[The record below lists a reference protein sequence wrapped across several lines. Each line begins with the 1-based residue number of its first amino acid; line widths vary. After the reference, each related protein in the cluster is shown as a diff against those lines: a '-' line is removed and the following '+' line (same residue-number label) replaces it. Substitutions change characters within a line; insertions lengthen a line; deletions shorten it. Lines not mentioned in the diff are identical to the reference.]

1 MKEPQSLSA
10 QGRQARPPDEFEQAI
25 EGLGPLDGRRLS
37 RAADVLAIGTSMSGE
52 DLMQEAIM
60 RVLDGSR
67 PWPEGLPLLPFL
79 RGVMRSIADGDRDK
93 AKVSPVRRPAS
104 IYGSE
109 GTLVIDRPTD
119 APSQEE
125 QYAEEEEWSRVR
137 QGIEELF
144 VDDFA
149 AQILLEGIMDGI
161 EGEELRALTELDPTA
176 YASKRK
182 LISRRLAKLKAKEG
196 LS

>member
-1 MKEPQSLSA
+1 MKEPPSLPA
-10 QGRQARPPDEFEQAI
+10 QGRQARPPDEFGEALQC
-25 EGLGPLDGRRLS
+25 LRPLDWRRLH
-37 RAADVLAIGTSMSGE
+37 RMADILAIGTSMSGG
-52 DLMQEAIM
+52 DLMQEATL

-67 PWPEGLPLLPFL
+67 PWPKGLPILAFL
-79 RGVMRSIADGDRDK
+79 KGVMRSIADGDREK
-93 AKVSPVRRPAS
+93 AKVSEARRPVS
-104 IYGSE
+104 IFGRE
-109 GTLVIDRPTD
+109 GTLLIDRPTD

-125 QYAEEEEWSRVR
+125 QYAEEEEWVRVR
-137 QGIEELF
+137 RGIEALF
-144 VDDFA
+144 ADDFA

-182 LISRRLAKLKAKEG
+182 LIGRRLAKLKAKEG